1 MVFDVVVKKL
11 GLDDAAVVSEPAFVG
26 KSIFPG
32 FLGFQVRITGIYLVV
47 IVIKCSDEITEVE
60 LTNGAFERASELRQI
75 IEIPA
80 KIETRFDVS
89 KRSFIIDVD
98 AGLFDFR
105 IFEIQR
111 TFQSDVLSHLPEMR
125 AEKLVSILLDV
136 RVRVKN
142 IDRIKCSVRQHLEQ
156 LHLLIERVFGA
167 FDAELKVL
175 RAC

>member
-1 MVFDVVVKKL
+1 MK
-11 GLDDAAVVSEPAFVG
+11 
-26 KSIFPG
+26 
-32 FLGFQVRITGIYLVV
+32 R
-47 IVIKCSDEITEVE
+47 SDEITEVE

-136 RVRVKN
+136 RVRVKY

-167 FDAELKVL
+167 FDA
-175 RAC
+175 